1 MSSTSSSKFASQL
14 TFEFTMGCVPTFL
27 DGDCVVSPLEAARL
41 GVCRIP
47 YFSRM
52 NRWSGF
58 PARRWVRAGKRRH
71 QNPTP

>member
-1 MSSTSSSKFASQL
+1 MVTDSFRVSISTSSSKFASQL

-47 YFSRM
+47 I
-52 NRWSGF
+52 F
-58 PARRWVRAGKRRH
+58 PG
-71 QNPTP
+71 